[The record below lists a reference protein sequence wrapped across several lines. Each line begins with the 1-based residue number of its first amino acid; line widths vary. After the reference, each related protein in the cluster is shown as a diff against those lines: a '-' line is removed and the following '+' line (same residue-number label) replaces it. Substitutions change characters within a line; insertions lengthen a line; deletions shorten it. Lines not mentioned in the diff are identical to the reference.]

1 MLRWIAL
8 ILLVALVALQVKM
21 WAGNGSM
28 QVVDSLRGSVN
39 KQAAENVR
47 LQQRN
52 KAMAADVFDL
62 KHGNEAIEARA
73 RNELGLIKPGE
84 LFYQVVER
92 PAGTSSTLPPLLP
105 SSPATS
111 SSKP

>member
-8 ILLVALVALQVKM
+8 ILLVALVALQIKM
-21 WAGNGSM
+21 WAGSGSM
-28 QVVDSLRGSVN
+28 QVVDSLRVSVN

-62 KHGNEAIEARA
+62 KHGNQAIEARA

-92 PAGTSSTLPPLLP
+92 PAGASSSLPPP
-105 SSPATS
+105 PPATP

>member
-8 ILLVALVALQVKM
+8 ILLIALIALQVKM
-21 WAGNGSM
+21 WTGNGSM
-28 QVVDSLRGSVN
+28 QVVDSLRVSVN
-39 KQAAENVR
+39 KQGAENVR

-52 KAMAADVFDL
+52 QAMAADVFDL
-62 KHGNEAIEARA
+62 KHGNQVIEARA

-92 PAGTSSTLPPLLP
+92 PAGASSSLPPP
-105 SSPATS
+105 PPATP